1 MCEQRTQLLGECALK
16 FLALNSRSFPDET
29 MTQAWVQPLVY
40 SLDSPILKK
49 IEDVFDGIFICTG
62 KVSLIHN
69 NYSKKK
75 PSSNV
80 LNVTKDM
87 F

>member
-1 MCEQRTQLLGECALK
+1 
-16 FLALNSRSFPDET
+16 

-87 F
+87 FSTIVTILLTIWEVSVISKIFVKL